1 MVRQMLDD
9 GFGLAT
15 LLTDMRLFTNVI
27 ATSLAEA
34 RDLRASVVKGQY

>member
-1 MVRQMLDD
+1 MVRQMLDE

-15 LLTDMRLFTNVI
+15 LLTDMRLFTNTV

-34 RDLRASVVKGQY
+34 RDVQASVIKGQY